1 MWLPLCFWHEQA
13 MGIFSLLLLNIN
25 NTQQQVVEGKYESIL
40 GFQGKSSDPAHRN
53 NESTVEVFLT
63 GRRCWAFEY
72 LHVLCTTRTAHW
84 SLMKIST
91 YILTEMLYL
100 RNAMSS
106 VQTSELLSYY
116 SRKGNQTNLFIA
128 VSTSHN
134 TYYVIFG
141 SQSCLHVIIIRT
153 IYRCGREMENV
164 VYS

>member
-1 MWLPLCFWHEQA
+1 
-13 MGIFSLLLLNIN
+13 
-25 NTQQQVVEGKYESIL
+25 
-40 GFQGKSSDPAHRN
+40 
-53 NESTVEVFLT
+53 
-63 GRRCWAFEY
+63 
-72 LHVLCTTRTAHW
+72 
-84 SLMKIST
+84 MKIST

-116 SRKGNQTNLFIA
+116 SRKGKQTNLFIA

-153 IYRCGREMENV
+153 IYRCGRGWKTLCTVSWYLYKSESFPIKCYQYTEVLIERKTSKGN
-164 VYS
+164 YLYLKNKLQIQPI